1 MANTT
6 GQKFGGREKGTPNK
20 DTKDIRKVYSKLLE
34 DNESKLQSLF
44 NQVAEKNP
52 QKAIELILKMSEF
65 VLPKLR
71 STELIQDTAPI
82 NNLKIEIIDT
92 LTPLASSE
100 LKIVE

>member
-92 LTPLASSE
+92 ITPLASSE

>member
-71 STELIQDTAPI
+71 STELIQDTDPI
-82 NNLKIEIIDT
+82 RKIKIEIIDT

-100 LKIVE
+100 ADVVD